1 MQRRCST
8 SASGTPLAALG
19 ISPGNG
25 SMNGKSA
32 FKCQRFVLA
41 NLRCMIF
48 GQAGPGLRAALLSL
62 HYHLRHYV
70 CICNRVVWLTHLPVL
85 SLSLQ
90 AGYRAACSACVS
102 VQLNVEMRFSRTHAP
117 RGGREREGEGGRPLA
132 TLSESIIH
140 FTFRSRCLCHKLLQ
154 WGEVQGKGGQQEEL
168 VETILP

>member
-41 NLRCMIF
+41 NLRCIIF
-48 GQAGPGLRAALLSL
+48 GQAVELPCSL
-62 HYHLRHYV
+62 
-70 CICNRVVWLTHLPVL
+70 CISICGNRVVPCMTYPLTCTYLYF
-85 SLSLQ
+85 SLSHSM
-90 AGYRAACSACVS
+90 RATVQRAPRVS

-117 RGGREREGEGGRPLA
+117 RGTGGGREREGGRPLA

-154 WGEVQGKGGQQEEL
+154 EGGGTAKGGQQEEL
-168 VETILP
+168 VETISP